1 MKAIMLKTHYKSFH
15 GMIKSSNNMVPV
27 FFDIVSSSDKWINLA
42 QPDGDNKTFKKT
54 CYSNHFFRTH
64 TISNILEF
72 FYITRTN
79 L

>member
-1 MKAIMLKTHYKSFH
+1 MKAIMLKTNYKSFH

-54 CYSNHFFRTH
+54 CYSNQFFWHSYNFQHFR
-64 TISNILEF
+64 IIL
-72 FYITRTN
+72 YN
-79 L
+79 ND

>member
-1 MKAIMLKTHYKSFH
+1 
-15 GMIKSSNNMVPV
+15 MVLV
-27 FFDIVSSSDKWINLA
+27 LFDIVSSSDKWSNLA
-42 QPDGDNKTFKKT
+42 QPDGDNKAFKKT

-79 L
+79 LQNRNFEKTYFVKQPQADNKN